1 MTRTGSVQA
10 YEVTSGRFLVYQN
23 GDGKKPLLLLPLGGG
38 IAKQIVACVER
49 AGFAARRDAVYY
61 VGCEDSASPS
71 IHRADP
77 LTGRDTRL
85 GTLRDYVGGFPISV
99 APDGASI
106 LYPRNSFSVGAELM
120 LIENFR

>member
-1 MTRTGSVQA
+1 MQA

-23 GDGKKPLLLLPLGGG
+23 GDGKKPLLLLLLGGG
-38 IAKQIVACVER
+38 IARQIVACVER

-61 VGCEDSASPS
+61 VGCEDSPSPS
-71 IHRADP
+71 IHRVDP

-85 GTLRDYVGGFPISV
+85 GTLADYYDGLPICV

-106 LYPRNSFSVGAELM
+106 PYPRTSLPVGAELM